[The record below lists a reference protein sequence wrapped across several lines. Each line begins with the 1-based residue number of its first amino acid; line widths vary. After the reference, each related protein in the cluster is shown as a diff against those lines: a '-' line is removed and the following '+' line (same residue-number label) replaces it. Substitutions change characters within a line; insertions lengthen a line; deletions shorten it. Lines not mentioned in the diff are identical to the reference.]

1 MATMTAV
8 DTPALFS
15 LTSVSITEAV
25 RRARH
30 MGRRKKHVSTN
41 SFYSLCQ
48 DFKRSAKFL
57 SYERATQR
65 LWGRELDFACRDDI
79 LGAASLDEIRPALIQ
94 GYLDGWSDK
103 PGKQAAAL
111 AAFHALERW
120 AIVRDLLSRSI
131 TLGVETGKPTGG
143 HLPWTDEQV
152 ALAERWARTDL
163 ARTVVLAANTGQRGS
178 DLVRMGPTDIE
189 TFNGREGIRVVQK
202 KTGREVWVPIL
213 EPLRKAMESWERR
226 PGPFLLTRWGDPWTR
241 QQLTNAWTYER
252 DTNNN
257 LRPLREA
264 GLVLHGLRGHACVRL
279 YRAGCTTRQVAD
291 MVGMS
296 EPMVARY
303 TRLSV
308 QKENALAAVYQLET
322 FRERAV
328 KDGNDG

>member
-1 MATMTAV
+1 
-8 DTPALFS
+8 
-15 LTSVSITEAV
+15 
-25 RRARH
+25 
-30 MGRRKKHVSTN
+30 MGRRDKRASAN

-57 SYERATQR
+57 SYERATQK

-79 LGAASLDEIRPALIQ
+79 LGSCSLDEIRPALIQ
-94 GYLDGWSDK
+94 GYLDGWNDK

-120 AIVRDLLSRSI
+120 AIVRDLLGRSL
-131 TLGVETGKPTGG
+131 TLGVETGRPTGG
-143 HLPWTDEQV
+143 HIPWTEEQV
-152 ALAERWARTDL
+152 RLGEAHARSDI
-163 ARTVVLAANTGQRGS
+163 ARAITLGANTGQRGS
-178 DLVRMGPTDIE
+178 DLIRLGPTDVE
-189 TFNGREGIRVVQK
+189 TFNGRDGINVTQK
-202 KTGREVWVPIL
+202 KTGRQVWVPIL
-213 EPLRKAMESWERR
+213 EPLRKAMDTWERR
-226 PGPFLLTRWGDPWTR
+226 PGPFLLTQWGDPWTR

-252 DTNNN
+252 DTNPH
-257 LRPLREA
+257 LAPLK

-279 YRAGCTTRQVAD
+279 YRSGCTTRMVAD

-322 FRERAV
+322 FREQSVQKRSKV
-328 KDGNDG
+328 GNEDLDK